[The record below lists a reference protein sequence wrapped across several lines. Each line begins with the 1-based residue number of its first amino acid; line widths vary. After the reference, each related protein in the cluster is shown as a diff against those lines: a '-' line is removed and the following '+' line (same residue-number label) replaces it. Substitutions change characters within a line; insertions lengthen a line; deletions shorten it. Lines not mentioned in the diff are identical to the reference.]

1 MNVKLT
7 LGGKAYTLPPLT
19 IEQLR
24 EISGRLHH
32 GPVHDRDLDIVYAAW
47 PKEGADLN
55 AISATHSEIVA
66 AAEQILAAA
75 GLTRTRHDTARRE
88 REAADAN

>member
-32 GPVHDRDLDIVYAAW
+32 GPVHDRDLDILHAAW
-47 PKEGADLN
+47 PEEGPDLN
-55 AISATHSEIVA
+55 QISATHSEIVA
-66 AAEQILAAA
+66 AADQILGAA
-75 GLTRTRHDTARRE
+75 GLSRSRHDTARRE
-88 REAADAN
+88 REAAT